1 MTDELQDKHH
11 LSSLFEVGAERL
23 ALIGKHAKA
32 LMEGYLQGE
41 IEPSAL
47 SEQAARKLLAARVL
61 YQPDE
66 SLGYKLRQPVTQLI
80 AAMVTDEN
88 RRQINADVADK
99 LAHIKSRVE
108 SFREA
113 QRAGDYVKAELQLQ
127 LIHETVYD
135 LTGQFEEA
143 IHSLWHRLNSNFGF
157 VSSLSD
163 KIRENGR
170 AQGQIQRLI
179 AGLSLID
186 FNELIEFA
194 EGHAGLRK
202 LLVTKLQTQLN
213 GHHASLLEVQK
224 RLVELMGRFREQQ
237 ARSLL
242 VLNMASFLRQH
253 PNFMV
258 GDYSYRTQVPKLI
271 NQAAPIRR
279 AAAVSLEQRDQQP
292 VVVDI
297 VHQLYRELQIKARIE
312 PTTSNTEQVDVSHKD
327 QEVEA
332 RQQQLKQ
339 DTEAFFVAAIDRSGA
354 LSALDYLEAQDLQW
368 PPEAWLFQ
376 VIGEYNSLPRAQ
388 QQLFQFERTEAKAH
402 VFNELVIIQDIVV
415 RYLPNRSTNSKKAS

>member
-1 MTDELQDKHH
+1 VG
-11 LSSLFEVGAERL
+11 SLYEVGVERL
-23 ALIGKHAKA
+23 ALVGKHAKA
-32 LMEGYLQGE
+32 LMQGYLQGE
-41 IEPSAL
+41 VEQEAL
-47 SEQAARKLLAARVL
+47 SEQAARKLIAARVL
-61 YQPDE
+61 YQPDD

-99 LAHIKSRVE
+99 LTQIKARVE

-113 QRAGDYVKAELQLQ
+113 RRGGDYVKAELQLQ
-127 LIHETVYD
+127 LIHETVHD

-157 VSSLSD
+157 VSSLAD
-163 KIRENGR
+163 KIRENSR

-179 AGLSLID
+179 AGLALVD

-202 LLVTKLQTQLN
+202 LLVTKLQVQLN
-213 GHHASLLEVQK
+213 GHHGSLLEVQK

-237 ARSLL
+237 ARSVL
-242 VLNMASFLRQH
+242 VMNMASFLRQH

-258 GDYSYRTQVPKLI
+258 GDYSYRSQVPTLV
-271 NQAAPIRR
+271 NQAPAMPI
-279 AAAVSLEQRDQQP
+279 AAAVSLDQRAQQP
-292 VVVDI
+292 LVVNLVQ
-297 VHQLYRELQIKARIE
+297 QLYKELQLKASVQQA
-312 PTTSNTEQVDVSHKD
+312 TSNSEQVSVQQKD

-339 DTEAFFVAAIDRSGA
+339 DTERFFLAAIDSPTPC
-354 LSALDYLEAQDLQW
+354 SALDYLVEQQLEW

-388 QQLFQFERTEAKAH
+388 QQLFRFQREEAKAH
-402 VFNELVIIQDIVV
+402 VFNELMIIHDITLAYVAEPT
-415 RYLPNRSTNSKKAS
+415 RQRSA